1 MTNVGKG
8 RELKQVND
16 WFGTLPHKTKIAI
29 AGNHDIGLDIKQ
41 YDELWTRFHATRK
54 EDPVLNRKIMSNV
67 TVLYDESITL
77 ECGLKIYGSPYSP
90 EFCGWAFSL
99 KSKQEKIDC
108 WSKIP
113 DDTDIL
119 ITHGPPLGILD

>member
-1 MTNVGKG
+1 
-8 RELKQVND
+8 
-16 WFGTLPHKTKIAI
+16 
-29 AGNHDIGLDIKQ
+29 
-41 YDELWTRFHATRK
+41 
-54 EDPVLNRKIMSNV
+54 MSNV

-90 EFCGWAFSL
+90 EFCNWAFSL
-99 KSKQEKIDC
+99 KSTQDKIDC

-119 ITHGPPLGILD
+119 ITHTPPHGILDERKGSGFNTGDEVLLEEV